1 MTGEQRPPMAT
12 VKFNESHFVA
22 LVCVTWLAAF
32 VFYWPIPLNHDVSWY
47 LVSTGRLLDGE
58 RAYRDV
64 IELNP
69 PLAFYLTMPPIL
81 ASRIA
86 GLTPE
91 HGFIGYMF
99 LLMAVSLALVHRLL
113 GRLPESRPLYRRGM
127 LVAVLAAY
135 IALPMSSFG
144 QREHLMFVLA
154 LPYILLVAV
163 RMADGAC
170 RPGLAVLIGV
180 LAAAGFGLKPYFL
193 IVPALLEIYVVIARR
208 SLRVLFRA
216 ETWTLGAG
224 IAVYAASIFL
234 LTPEYLRFIVPMATL
249 VYGAYGAPM
258 NAVIGSMPYPAFL
271 LAAGTYAVVRRAGP
285 TDRMADVLAL
295 AAAGFIADYLAQS
308 KGWLYHLIPA
318 LASAWLLMMSIL
330 LRHVGRQAT
339 TASQPW
345 KSAMLYGAVAAVS
358 YLLIGAQTIVPYR
371 NTLAEDLL
379 PVVQKQ
385 AAGGSIAALSSYV
398 WVGFPLVNEAH
409 VAWAS
414 RFPAQWLLPGVIG
427 RLAHPESLDP
437 TTRQKLADIEH
448 YNLDAVIDDLRNGH
462 PDLVLV
468 DDDSPYFGSDGFNYL
483 AYFGRDPRFAELW
496 QSYVRIGEASMNVGG
511 NRRFEIW
518 CRRYPNHDCAS

>member
-1 MTGEQRPPMAT
+1 MAM
-12 VKFNESHFVA
+12 VKFNESHFVG
-22 LVCVTWLAAF
+22 LLCVAWFAAF
-32 VFYWPIPLNHDVSWY
+32 VFYWQIPLNHDVSWY

-69 PLAFYLTMPPIL
+69 PLAFYLTMPPIV

-91 HGFIGYMF
+91 HGFVGYLL
-99 LLMAVSLALVHRLL
+99 LLMAASLALVHRLL
-113 GRLPESRPLYRRGM
+113 GQLPGSSALYRRGT

-135 IALPMSSFG
+135 IVLPMSSFG

-154 LPYILLVAV
+154 LPYILLLAV
-163 RMADGAC
+163 RMADGGC
-170 RPGLAVLIGV
+170 RPALAVLIGA
-180 LAAAGFGLKPYFL
+180 LAVAGFGLKPYFL
-193 IVPALLEIYVVIARR
+193 IVPVLLEIYAVLVRR

-224 IAVYAASIFL
+224 IALYAASIFL
-234 LTPEYLRFIVPMATL
+234 LTPEYPDFIVPMATL

-271 LAAGTYAVVRRAGP
+271 LAAGTHALTRRAGP
-285 TDRMADVLAL
+285 IHRATDVLAL

-318 LASAWLLMMSIL
+318 LATVWLMMMSIL
-330 LRHVGRQAT
+330 LCHVGRQTT
-339 TASQPW
+339 TAAPAW

-358 YLLIGAQTIVPYR
+358 YLLIGPQTVVPYR

-385 AAGGSIAALSSYV
+385 AAGGSIAALTSYL

-427 RLAHPESLDP
+427 RLAHPEGLDAS
-437 TTRQKLADIEH
+437 TRQKLLDIER
-448 YNLDAVIDDLRNGH
+448 YNLDAVIDDLRNGR
-462 PDLVLV
+462 PDIVLV
-468 DDDSPYFGSDGFNYL
+468 DDDSPYFGPAGFDYL
-483 AYFGRDPRFAELW
+483 AYFSRDQRFIELW
-496 QSYVRIGEASMNVGG
+496 QSYVRIGEASINVGG

-518 CRRYPNHDCAS
+518 CRRYANHDCAS